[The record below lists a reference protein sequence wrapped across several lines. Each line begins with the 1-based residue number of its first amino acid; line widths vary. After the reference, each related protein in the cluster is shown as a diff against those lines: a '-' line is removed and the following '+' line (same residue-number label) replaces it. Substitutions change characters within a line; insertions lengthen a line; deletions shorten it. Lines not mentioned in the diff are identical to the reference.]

1 MNLGQNGLE
10 EAGADQGN
18 CRRRRQWEWREVGT
32 CEDVQELGFSRID
45 WVREQDSRLVARA
58 AEQMTEP
65 FIKMGRQEEK
75 QFVGFFFFSRKISP
89 ELTSANPPLFTEE
102 DWP

>member
-18 CRRRRQWEWREVGT
+18 CRRWRQWEWREVGT
-32 CEDVQELGFSRID
+32 CEDVQELAFSRID
-45 WVREQDSRLVARA
+45 WVREQDSQLVARA

-75 QFVGFFFFSRKISP
+75 QFVGFFFF
-89 ELTSANPPLFTEE
+89 FEE
-102 DWP
+102 D